1 MKLEAILTI
10 AYVIAAFGT
19 FTGVVT
25 WSLRRAGPDFPSEPE
40 ATSQPSPSHR
50 EIEPAQI
57 KRAA

>member
-1 MKLEAILTI
+1 MKLEAILAI

-19 FTGVVT
+19 FTAVVT

-40 ATSQPSPSHR
+40 ATTQPPHR